1 MKLTRVLLVGAGR
14 SHLEVLRHLA
24 RRRDAALEITLASPE
39 AQPLHAP
46 MLPSVIAGDL
56 APADARLDLSGFAR
70 GAGMR
75 FVPDQVASVDLYTR
89 IATLESGEFVPFDV
103 LSLDTGALPE
113 RTLAAAGH
121 AIAIRPVRDF
131 LAAWERL
138 RQDVGKGE
146 INTLT
151 VVGGGAIA
159 IELVLAMHRRLARE
173 HPDNL
178 PRFAVVSDRTE
189 LLPGHPQE
197 ARRRIGRLLVAHQI
211 VIHLASAVAAVE
223 SRGIVTVDR
232 RRIASDRVVLATRAS
247 GPEWVAGSGL
257 ACDNAGFP
265 RINEHLQSISHPFVF
280 AAPQYATV
288 DTERE
293 AQSLPFSRRAAR
305 TMAANLARYASDR
318 TLARYRARGHPFVVI
333 PVDEKRAIASTP
345 PLVAEGEWVWR
356 LKQRIDR
363 RFVTRFRLSVAQPAA
378 TIDEERLS

>member
-1 MKLTRVLLVGAGR
+1 MARRERTSGHRLRDAVRRRADLHVPLPQPRARGRGNDARRSRRMKLTRVLLVGAGR

-46 MLPSVIAGDL
+46 MLPGVIAGDL

-159 IELVLAMHRRLARE
+159 IELVLAMHRRLAR
-173 HPDNL
+173 
-178 PRFAVVSDRTE
+178 
-189 LLPGHPQE
+189 
-197 ARRRIGRLLVAHQI
+197 
-211 VIHLASAVAAVE
+211 
-223 SRGIVTVDR
+223 
-232 RRIASDRVVLATRAS
+232 
-247 GPEWVAGSGL
+247 
-257 ACDNAGFP
+257 
-265 RINEHLQSISHPFVF
+265 
-280 AAPQYATV
+280 
-288 DTERE
+288 
-293 AQSLPFSRRAAR
+293 
-305 TMAANLARYASDR
+305 
-318 TLARYRARGHPFVVI
+318 
-333 PVDEKRAIASTP
+333 
-345 PLVAEGEWVWR
+345 
-356 LKQRIDR
+356 
-363 RFVTRFRLSVAQPAA
+363 
-378 TIDEERLS
+378 